1 MAASAPDARLVKA
14 VVMAPWLVSVMVVVV
29 AAGAALLV
37 ARWRRQ
43 GLYRELRS
51 AQERLSATR
60 GAPVRPCAT
69 PDLAAARRSFAATHL
84 AVLADALDVAEFDRL
99 LRAAERLVATERS
112 YLPMHKKGGTVANE
126 TITRQA
132 PELAALY
139 LGPLLRDLVAR
150 ITGVEVVPT
159 PVHDQSSLSLLVY
172 ERPGD
177 HINWHFDHNFYRG
190 RHFTLLI
197 PLVNHGTD
205 IDRLS
210 HARLIARVGGEERV
224 VATPPNTI
232 VLFEGAKVLHKVTPI
247 HDGERRIVL
256 SMTYTTDPA
265 AAWWQGVLRR
275 FKDIGF
281 FGLRALWT

>member
-1 MAASAPDARLVKA
+1 MAARARDAWLAMA
-14 VVMAPWLVSVMVVVV
+14 VVTTPWLVSVMVVV

-43 GLYRELRS
+43 GLYRALLL
-51 AQERLSATR
+51 AQERLSASL
-60 GAPVRPCAT
+60 GAPIRLCAV

-84 AVLADALDVAEFDRL
+84 AVVPDALDEAQFDAL

-112 YLPMHKKGGTVANE
+112 YLPAHKKGGTVAYE
-126 TITRQA
+126 TITREA

-139 LGPLLRDLVAR
+139 IGQPLRELVAR
-150 ITGVEVVPT
+150 ITGVAVVPT
-159 PVHDQSSLSLLVY
+159 PIHDQSSLSLLVY

-197 PLVNHGTD
+197 ALVNRGSD
-205 IDRLS
+205 PGGLS
-210 HARLIARVGGEERV
+210 HARLIARIGGQEQA
-224 VATPPNTI
+224 VATPPNTL
-232 VLFEGAKVLHKVTPI
+232 VLFEGAEVLHKVTPI
-247 HDGERRIVL
+247 RAGERRIVL

>member
-1 MAASAPDARLVKA
+1 MA
-14 VVMAPWLVSVMVVVV
+14 VVTTPWLVSVMVVVV
-29 AAGAALLV
+29 AAGSALLV

-43 GLYRELRS
+43 GLYRELLS
-51 AQERLSATR
+51 SQERLSATLS
-60 GAPVRPCAT
+60 APVCLCAA
-69 PDLAAARRSFAATHL
+69 PDLAAARRSFAETHL
-84 AVLADALDVAEFDRL
+84 AVVPDALDAAEFATL
-99 LRAAERLVATERS
+99 LRAVERLVATERS
-112 YLPMHKKGGTVANE
+112 YLPAHKKGGTVAYE
-126 TITRQA
+126 TITREA
-132 PELAALY
+132 PQLAALY
-139 LGPLLRDLVAR
+139 LGQPLRDLVAR

-159 PVHDQSSLSLLVY
+159 PIHDQSSLSLLVY

-197 PLVNHGTD
+197 PLVNRGTD
-205 IDRLS
+205 IAGLS
-210 HARLIARVGGEERV
+210 HARLIARIRDHERV
-224 VATPPNTI
+224 VSTPPNTV

-247 HDGERRIVL
+247 RDGERRIVL

-275 FKDIGF
+275 FKDVGF